1 MYQAGRMSESRVF
14 GTMIRENL
22 PFGEL
27 VACNCG
33 DIARRSRLTRD
44 RSRFLRKYHA
54 KLYYRHA
61 CCGGGGL
68 TGQVMCTG
76 GNELE
81 TLKIR
86 RAEAKE
92 LDRIMQIYD
101 HAHRFMEDNGNGTE

>member
-1 MYQAGRMSESRVF
+1 MSESRVF
-14 GTMIRENL
+14 RTMIRGNL

-33 DIARRSRLTRD
+33 DITRRSQLTRD
-44 RSRFLRKYHA
+44 RSRFLRKYRT

-68 TGQVMCTG
+68 TGQDMCTG

-101 HAHRFMEDNGNGTE
+101 HARRFMEDNGNCPE